1 MTRKRKE
8 TKIGIKGKKRKEK
21 EEKEEKEENESGRE
35 EKLFYLLIQ
44 SKFCTK
50 RRICPIILKSS
61 DDNRLILQ
69 HVFLV

>member
-21 EEKEEKEENESGRE
+21 EEKEEQNESVRE

-44 SKFCTK
+44 SEFCK
-50 RRICPIILKSS
+50 NRRVSPIILKIS

>member
-8 TKIGIKGKKRKEK
+8 TKIGIKGKKRKGK
-21 EEKEEKEENESGRE
+21 EEKEQNESVRE

-44 SKFCTK
+44 SEFCK
-50 RRICPIILKSS
+50 NRRVSPIILKIS